1 MRWRATLAGCHDDR
15 VRFNRVN
22 EEYNLTH
29 SYVASISFTVNR
41 YQAHT
46 HTESGVQNKCEQLVV
61 TCQVWLELTWIV
73 LCGVYTRTG

>member
-1 MRWRATLAGCHDDR
+1 MRWRATLTGCHDDC

-29 SYVASISFTVNR
+29 SYVASIPFTVNR

-46 HTESGVQNKCEQLVV
+46 HTLRVVYKTSVSSSWSLVRSGWN
-61 TCQVWLELTWIV
+61 
-73 LCGVYTRTG
+73 